1 MNWFN
6 ILKMMTPRE
15 FLEALGLEGDIKG
28 GVGKGG
34 TNMSLHHD
42 TGYVKVRQKGGGKY
56 FVSVDGKK
64 NLEAYSLGELLQ
76 QVMSEIKKQE
86 SSYTDVLLREAGA
99 VSTATPNIINLRYS
113 HKKKE
118 EDEDAE

>member
-56 FVSVDGKK
+56 FVTVDGKK
-64 NLEAYSLGELLQ
+64 TLEAYSLGELLQ

-86 SSYTDVLLREAGA
+86 SSYTDVLLREAGQVDSGKA
-99 VSTATPNIINLRYS
+99 GIINLRYS